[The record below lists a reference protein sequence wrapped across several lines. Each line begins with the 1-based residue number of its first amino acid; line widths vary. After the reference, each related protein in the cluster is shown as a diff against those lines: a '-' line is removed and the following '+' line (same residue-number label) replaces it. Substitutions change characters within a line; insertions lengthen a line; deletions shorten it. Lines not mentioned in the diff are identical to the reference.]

1 MSIYETKW
9 GFVCMIVFV
18 VVVAVFC
25 LFVLLLGGWGG
36 GGGGGL
42 IRVKKIS
49 LLDIFRIISVMCKTF
64 SRACSQPGFSL
75 DFAVSFL
82 TQAAP
87 TLL

>member
-1 MSIYETKW
+1 MGFCLHDCFYCCCCCCFL
-9 GFVCMIVFV
+9 FVCFV
-18 VVVAVFC
+18 V
-25 LFVLLLGGWGG
+25 GG
-36 GGGGGL
+36 GGRGL

-75 DFAVSFL
+75 DFAVSLL
-82 TQAAP
+82 TLAAP